1 MAASKTKQIAATV
14 EKEIA
19 ATVENDIEEE
29 FGPKLIGKLE
39 VRFFTTNKK
48 KIQKFNKKKNISG
61 NQRNYSWRY
70 KKISGSWLQYN

>member
-48 KIQKFNKKKNISG
+48 KFKNLTKKNISG